1 VYHSPGE
8 CPHATI
14 KDESRRN
21 MKACIVCSGE
31 IKDYGW
37 ALSQVRRYEL
47 LIAADGGANHLEKM
61 GVIPHVII
69 GDLDSIDPAVL
80 KNAESTER
88 ISFPE
93 EKDKTDTELAVAL
106 AFDRGASSIDLLG
119 ATGGR
124 LDHTLGN
131 ISLAVKYPGRIAI
144 RTAGATLEAVDH
156 RQECRIKALPG
167 SMVSLIPY
175 PTARN
180 VTTKGLKYSLEKV
193 NLSSGT
199 RGISNVLC
207 QPNGSVAIS
216 GGLLL
221 VYTEHGRD

>member
-1 VYHSPGE
+1 
-8 CPHATI
+8 
-14 KDESRRN
+14 

-47 LIAADGGANHLEKM
+47 LIAADGGANHLDKM

-106 AFDRGASSIDLLG
+106 AFDRGAGSIDLLG

-131 ISLAVKYPGRIAI
+131 ISLAVKFPGKIAI
-144 RTAGATLEAVDH
+144 RTFGSTLEAVDH

-180 VTTKGLKYSLEKV
+180 VTTKGLKYSLEKEE
-193 NLSSGT
+193 LSSGT
-199 RGISNVLC
+199 RGISNLLC
-207 QPNGSVAIS
+207 RSDATISVG

-221 VYTEHGRD
+221 VVIEHRRD